1 MFDSIKRF
9 LTKNAPAGPDKAAPP
24 KVWRQGDVFI
34 IATDHIPDGAVPR
47 RPVLA
52 EGEITGHAHRL
63 AATDSA
69 AVLGTADGLYLDVFG
84 AEVTV
89 THEEHGPVTV
99 PRGSYIVRIQRE
111 YHPAE
116 IRRVID

>member
-1 MFDSIKRF
+1 MFEKLKRALSIK
-9 LTKNAPAGPDKAAPP
+9 PAKRPP
-24 KVWRQGDVFI
+24 AVWRQGDVFI
-34 IATDHIPDGAVPR
+34 IATADIPEDAAPR

-63 AATDSA
+63 ESKGNA
-69 AVLGTADGLYLDVFG
+69 AVLGSGGQLFLRVFG
-84 AEVTV
+84 DHATV
-89 THEEHGPVTV
+89 LHEEHAPVTV
-99 PRGSYIVRIQRE
+99 PRGNYIVRIQRE